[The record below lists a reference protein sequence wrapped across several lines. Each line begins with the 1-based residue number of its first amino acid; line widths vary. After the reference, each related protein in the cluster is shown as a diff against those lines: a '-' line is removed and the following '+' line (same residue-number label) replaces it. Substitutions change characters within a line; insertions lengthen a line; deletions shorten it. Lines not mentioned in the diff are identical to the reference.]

1 MRPARLSS
9 QLSLSVAILGLILV
23 ALLSALAYFSLSRQL
38 DYIAEQSLEDK
49 LQQIR
54 HGMREINTRP
64 EVGDQAHNIRDL
76 IKGHDLSLIHI

>member
-49 LQQIR
+49 LQPVSYTHLR
-54 HGMREINTRP
+54 
-64 EVGDQAHNIRDL
+64 
-76 IKGHDLSLIHI
+76 K